1 MQAQVGESQGRHGGR
16 VYPSPVTLTRLRVA
30 ALGLGL
36 ALLAPEPGHAAPS
49 APRYPLWPTEVDR
62 AAGPLYSRGTE
73 RQASERQR
81 ADAVL
86 ALDEFATPIIETPLL
101 WSLEDPSLQVRREAL
116 RLCFERAVVAC
127 IDGAATLYND
137 GLEPSLRIAALKVLA
152 LDGHPRSASI
162 LIAALRDNSEAIRAQ
177 AAELLGTAPLEPAS
191 HDKARTALLAKLPD
205 VSAAVRRAAVISL
218 GLLGPGDGA
227 LSIARVLDDPE
238 PNVRAAAADALRHM
252 RDERVV
258 PALERAI
265 ESPNEPIVSKALVEA
280 LAVLAPPRPELE
292 EQLLALVDDPPP
304 GLNARQV
311 ADAIARRPEPGPTI
325 VDGLIE
331 RLREPPLTDACLHA
345 LLVLGDGARPGIE
358 AALDR
363 GVEASLAVELK
374 RLLAALEP
382 PKRANASIRWPAAED
397 RLGWAAR
404 LDGPGPQRR
413 LRSALELGARGPGW
427 IGPMAAVR
435 IVQSSTAAQR
445 RAWIAVLA
453 RATGPVELGT
463 SAPAAVAKLVG
474 WTNDVTVAVGDRC
487 LALLALGTVAAG
499 DARHDEAETARDTL
513 IASFA
518 AGRPEL
524 RVCAGAA
531 APKAGLD
538 ADDLEGLLVDPDPRV
553 RVAGALALAAYDP
566 DDRSSSIAT
575 RLAAMQ
581 HADPRGEV
589 RRAAEVAR
597 GPAPMGAW
605 AKGTGLLLSDAT
617 PMAWA
622 DPPHWA
628 QQPLGASGASSAE
641 VEVWV
646 PRIGFGEA
654 RWVVVPSWPNATPK
668 SSKYSLPTDIE
679 P

>member
-1 MQAQVGESQGRHGGR
+1 MT
-16 VYPSPVTLTRLRVA
+16 PTRLRAAAVA
-30 ALGLGL
+30 LTA
-36 ALLAPEPGHAAPS
+36 ALLAPGSADATPAAP
-49 APRYPLWPTEVDR
+49 RFPLWPTEVDR

-101 WSLEDPSLQVRREAL
+101 WALEDPSLQVRREAL

-152 LDGHPRSASI
+152 LDGRPRSASI

-177 AAELLGTAPLEPAS
+177 AAELLGTAPLEPAAR
-191 HDKARTALLAKLPD
+191 DKARTALLAKLPD
-205 VSAAVRRAAVISL
+205 VSAAVRRAAVVSL

-280 LAVLAPPRPELE
+280 LAVLAPAEAEIE
-292 EQLLALVDDPPP
+292 EQLLALIDDPPP

-311 ADAIARRPEPGPTI
+311 ADAIARRPDPGTTI
-325 VDGLIE
+325 IDGLIE
-331 RLREPPLTDACLHA
+331 RLREPPLTEACLHA
-345 LLVLGDGARPGIE
+345 LLMLGEGARPGLE

-363 GVEASLAVELK
+363 GVEASLAVELS
-374 RLLAALEP
+374 RLLAALDP
-382 PKRANASIRWPAAED
+382 PKTAHAPIRWPDAED
-397 RLGWAAR
+397 RVGWAAR
-404 LDGPGPQRR
+404 LDGPGAERR
-413 LRSALELGARGPGW
+413 LRSALELGARAPGW
-427 IGPMAAVR
+427 IGPMAAAR
-435 IVQSSTAAQR
+435 IVRASTAAQR
-445 RAWIAVLA
+445 RAWIVVLA
-453 RATGPVELGT
+453 RVAGSVELGE
-463 SAPAAVAKLVG
+463 SATTAVAKLVG
-474 WTNDVTVAVGDRC
+474 WSSDVTVAVGDRC
-487 LALLALGTVAAG
+487 LSLLALATIAAG
-499 DARHDEAETARDTL
+499 DARHDQADSARRTL
-513 IASFA
+513 TDAFASD
-518 AGRPEL
+518 RPEL
-524 RVCAGAA
+524 RACAGAA

-553 RVAGALALAAYDP
+553 RVAGALALAAYDA

-605 AKGTGLLLSDAT
+605 AKGVGLLLAEPT

-622 DPPHWA
+622 DPPQWA
-628 QQPLGASGASSAE
+628 VQPLSADSATSAG
-641 VEVWV
+641 VDVWV
-646 PRIGFGEA
+646 PRIGFGET
-654 RWVVVPSWPNATPK
+654 RWILVPSWPAATPK